1 MQYNCTLGLVN
12 VDNWP
17 AGLEPP
23 AGAINRRWATVK
35 IRRNPIL
42 HFFPHDPNSFLFLD
56 AEVDANKGISGLAGY
71 ARFRD
76 QDANIIYD
84 VEEER

>member
-1 MQYNCTLGLVN
+1 MSYCENTTKP
-12 VDNWP
+12 D
-17 AGLEPP
+17 
-23 AGAINRRWATVK
+23 TS
-35 IRRNPIL
+35 
-42 HFFPHDPNSFLFLD
+42 FFPHDPNSFLFLD
-56 AEVDANKGISGLAGY
+56 AEVDANKEGISGLAGY